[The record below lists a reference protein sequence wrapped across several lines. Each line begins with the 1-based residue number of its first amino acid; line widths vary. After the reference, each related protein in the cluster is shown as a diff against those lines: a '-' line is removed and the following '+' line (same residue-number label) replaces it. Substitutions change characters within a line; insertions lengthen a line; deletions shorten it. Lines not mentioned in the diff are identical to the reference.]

1 MPTST
6 EPGAAAAASPATSG
20 VLRQQATLEIP
31 DGIEVRLEGRE
42 IVVTGPAG
50 AIRRSFPVEALELRR
65 VAAGLEV
72 TLKLPPHRKKARA
85 LLNTWIAHSRNLLT
99 GAQFGFEAKLKSV
112 AAHFPMKL
120 QVKENHL
127 LIENF
132 LGEKFPR
139 TAEILPGV
147 SASVEGE
154 FVLLRGAD
162 IELVGRCAATIER
175 TTHIR
180 NYDPRVFQD
189 GIYIVERAH
198 PREAGG

>member
-1 MPTST
+1 MF
-6 EPGAAAAASPATSG
+6 
-20 VLRQQATLEIP
+20 RNRATLSIP
-31 DGIEVRLEGRE
+31 EGIEVRFEGRE
-42 IVVTGPAG
+42 IVVRGPAG
-50 AIRRSFPVEALELRR
+50 EIRRVFPADALGLRR
-65 VAAGLEV
+65 VPDGLEL
-72 TLKLPPHRKKARA
+72 TLKLPAHRKKARA
-85 LLNTWIAHSRNLLT
+85 LLNTWIAHTNNLLT
-99 GAQFGFEAKLKSV
+99 GARVGFEAKLKSV

-120 QVKENHL
+120 QVKEDHL

-139 TAEILPGV
+139 TAEILTGV

-154 FVLLRGAD
+154 FVLLRGPD
-162 IELVGRCAATIER
+162 IERVGRCAATIER

-198 PREAGG
+198 PRGE